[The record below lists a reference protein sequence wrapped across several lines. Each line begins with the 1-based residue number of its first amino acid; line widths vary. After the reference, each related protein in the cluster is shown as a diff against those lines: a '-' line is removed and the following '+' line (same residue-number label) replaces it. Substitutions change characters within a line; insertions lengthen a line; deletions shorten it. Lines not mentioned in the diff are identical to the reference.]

1 MNNLTR
7 VFLVL
12 LRLALG
18 WLILVEGLDKIRSD
32 NWSSAPYL
40 RESTGPLAPRFKEIA
55 GDLVEQK
62 LIPVAA
68 TDPAKTPLYQRMPAE
83 LNHEWDRYFAAFV
96 KHYQL
101 DENQQKD
108 AEALLKQR
116 KDQTVQWMLTGKK
129 IYQLTSP
136 YGPPAPAERTTQE
149 RIKEYQ
155 AKRER
160 AAEIETKELPVF
172 GPDVGARLL
181 AAKADAGKIRSELLG
196 SPAKAAD
203 WIKQLDATEKSIQD
217 KKKQANDLDTQIKA
231 AEQKKFT
238 IEKDPAEKEKAA
250 DALAKLDKSLTQLQS
265 KKKEAGV
272 EVSKLQD
279 SYELMNTDLDLSK
292 QTALMRR
299 KLQTVLKAEQLKAGP
314 MPDRRPADW
323 NFRDWSRLEWSDNLV
338 KYGLTAV
345 GFCLLAG
352 LFTRS
357 ACVAGAVFL
366 LLFVLAMPPLPGLP
380 DNPKLEGH
388 YLYIN
393 KNIIMVLA
401 LLTLGTTR
409 SGRWLGIDGVFQFLN
424 PWRKS
429 EQDPSN
435 DQPQDTP
442 QPVEVAVSRPEA
454 EKTAVLTPAGSP
466 PDNGSAT
473 PVTASPTLKDNSQK
487 ENNDGH

>member
-40 RESTGPLAPRFKEIA
+40 RESTGPLAPKFKQIA

-62 LIPVAA
+62 LSPALPPGA
-68 TDPAKTPLYQRMPAE
+68 DPAKTPLYERMPAE
-83 LNHEWDRYFAAFV
+83 LNHEWDRYYGAFV
-96 KHYQL
+96 THYQL
-101 DENQQKD
+101 NENQQRDTELK
-108 AEALLKQR
+108 LKQR
-116 KDQTVQWMLTGKK
+116 KEQTVQWMLSGKK
-129 IYQLTSP
+129 VYQLTSP

-155 AKRER
+155 AKRDR
-160 AAEIETKELPVF
+160 ATEIETKELPVF
-172 GPDVGARLL
+172 GPDVMARLL

-203 WIKQLDATEKSIQD
+203 WVKQLDVTEKSIQD
-217 KKKQANDLDTQIKA
+217 KKKQSGDLDNQIKA
-231 AEQKKFT
+231 AELKKFT
-238 IEKDPAEKEKAA
+238 LEKDPAEKEKSAE
-250 DALAKLDKSLTQLQS
+250 ALAKLDKSLTQMQS
-265 KKKEAGV
+265 KKKEADA
-272 EVSKLQD
+272 ELSKLQG
-279 SYELMNTDLDLSK
+279 SYELLNADLDLSK

-299 KLQTVLKAEQLKAGP
+299 KLQSVLTADQLKIGP
-314 MPDRRPADW
+314 MPDRLPADW
-323 NFRDWSRLEWSDNLV
+323 NFRDWSRLQWSDNLV

-352 LFTRS
+352 LFTRT

-393 KNIIMVLA
+393 KNIIMVFALFALA
-401 LLTLGTTR
+401 TTR

-429 EQDPSN
+429 GK
-435 DQPQDTP
+435 DQPQEQTKTVD
-442 QPVEVAVSRPEA
+442 VAVAPSEPEP
-454 EKTAVLTPAGSP
+454 TAILTPASAS
-466 PDNGSAT
+466 PDNGSAS
-473 PVTASPTLKDNSQK
+473 PVTASPIQK
-487 ENNDGH
+487 ETTDGH